1 MKKMILTTAFS
12 IFTLASLLIAQPKPN
27 EQVEKTPEEKAMEK
41 TDHLANKLGLDDQQ
55 KEQVYNLTLE
65 SIQEMDAYREEL
77 RKSREKFQAQR
88 KELLDRQQ
96 DKLKSILNEEQ
107 FHQFELARERRIG
120 RMQARRQMQ
129 RHDRM
134 PGPGKPKGPPPEE
147 MPPR

>member
-1 MKKMILTTAFS
+1 MKKMILLASFS
-12 IFTLASLLIAQPKPN
+12 IFSLASLLIAQPIPHD
-27 EQVEKTPEEKAMEK
+27 QADKTPEEKAMEK
-41 TDHLANKLGLDDQQ
+41 TEKLTTKLGLDDQQ
-55 KEQVYNLTLE
+55 KEQVYNLALE
-65 SIQEMDAYREEL
+65 SIQEMDAYREAL

-96 DKLKSILNEEQ
+96 DKLKNILNDEQ

-129 RHDRM
+129 RQERM
-134 PGPGKPKGPPPEE
+134 PGPGIPKGPPPEE